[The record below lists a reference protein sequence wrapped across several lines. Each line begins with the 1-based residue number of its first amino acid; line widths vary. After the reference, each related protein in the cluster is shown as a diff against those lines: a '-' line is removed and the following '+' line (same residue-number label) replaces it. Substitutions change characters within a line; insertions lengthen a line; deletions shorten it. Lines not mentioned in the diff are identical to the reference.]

1 MIVMWKKLKS
11 IQIPGSIAAPCL
23 TGLLLGTTMGLF
35 IVLPLRPPV
44 ESTSEESIFGQ
55 NESLELSVRLETGEE
70 LQLRVTG
77 KSTMEVVQSLK
88 KMLEGMDGTILAE
101 KSYLYI

>member
-23 TGLLLGTTMGLF
+23 TGLLLGTTMGLS

-44 ESTSEESIFGQ
+44 EGTLEENTFGQ
-55 NESLELSVRLETGEE
+55 NESLELSISLETGEE

-77 KSTMEVVQSLK
+77 ESTMVVVQSLK
-88 KMLEGMDGTILAE
+88 KMLESMDGTILAE

>member
-11 IQIPGSIAAPCL
+11 IQIPGSIVAPCL
-23 TGLLLGTTMGLF
+23 TGLLLGTTMGLS

-44 ESTSEESIFGQ
+44 EGTSEENTFGQ

-77 KSTMEVVQSLK
+77 ESTMVVVQSLK

>member
-23 TGLLLGTTMGLF
+23 TGLLLGTTMGLS

-44 ESTSEESIFGQ
+44 DSTLEESTFGQ

-77 KSTMEVVQSLK
+77 ESTMVVVQSLK
-88 KMLEGMDGTILAE
+88 KMLEGMEGTILTE